1 MKPGLEV
8 CAFGIQSC
16 MIAQQCGAIRVELC
30 DNPIEGGTT
39 PSYGTIKMVR
49 EKIAIDLF
57 PIIRPRS
64 MNNYYDEEEW
74 AIMLADVIICR
85 ELGCNGISIGL
96 QKINGEIDADK
107 MKQLVEL
114 AYPLQVTCNRAFDAV
129 PDPFAALELLVDAGC
144 VRILTSGLAAT
155 APEGIP
161 LLKQLVTQAA
171 GRISIMPGAGV
182 RSDNI
187 EKLLLE
193 TGARE
198 FHTSARKIVQ
208 NPMYFSNP
216 LVTDAGNMFLAD
228 EKELQLIVEKL
239 SA

>member
-1 MKPGLEV
+1 
-8 CAFGIQSC
+8 
-16 MIAQQCGAIRVELC
+16 LC

-129 PDPFAALELLVDAGC
+129 PDPFAALELLIDAGC